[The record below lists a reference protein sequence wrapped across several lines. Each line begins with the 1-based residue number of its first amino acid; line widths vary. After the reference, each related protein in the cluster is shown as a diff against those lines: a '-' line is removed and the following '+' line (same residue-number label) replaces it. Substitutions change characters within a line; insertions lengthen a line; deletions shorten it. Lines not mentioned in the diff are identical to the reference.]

1 MTVQKKFFWKL
12 NAIISAIVFIVLAI
26 VFCYRYYAV
35 GYPVEANWTEE
46 ILKYV
51 VMWPALSIV
60 CWGTFYVPV
69 RAYSSYLAKKH
80 GEEER

>member
-12 NAIISAIVFIVLAI
+12 NAIVSAIIFVILAVVFA
-26 VFCYRYYAV
+26 YRYYSV

-46 ILKYV
+46 IFKYV
-51 VMWPALSIV
+51 VMWPAITIV
-60 CWGTFYVPV
+60 CWGVFYVPI

-80 GEEER
+80 GEEQR